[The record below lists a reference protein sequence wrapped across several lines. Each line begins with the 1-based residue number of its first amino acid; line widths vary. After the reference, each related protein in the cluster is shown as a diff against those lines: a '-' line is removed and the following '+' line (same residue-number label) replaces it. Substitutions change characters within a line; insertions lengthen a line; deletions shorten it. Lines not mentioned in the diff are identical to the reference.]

1 MNGLVGENH
10 QKRLQVNMTKTSAEQ
25 KYSLLSDKRIREC
38 MKKGTIVID
47 PFKKDNL
54 GTASYDVSLGGWY
67 FREHTPSPGQVVYS
81 PWSEK
86 DVKRVWG
93 NAIKAEKAGDYL
105 KTIGHKLPEG
115 ISKKDRIIPIPPGET
130 FLCHTMEYI
139 GGRDVVT
146 TMMKARSSV
155 GRNFIEVCKC
165 AGWGDVGYIN
175 RWTMEITNN
184 SRHFTIPLV
193 VGRRIAQLA
202 FFEVGET
209 LGKDYTIKGKY
220 QVDKDLKK
228 TKKKW
233 VPDNMLP
240 KMWKDREV
248 S

>member
-1 MNGLVGENH
+1 MIKNSSK
-10 QKRLQVNMTKTSAEQ
+10 QRF
-25 KYSLLSDKRIREC
+25 SLLSDKRVRQC
-38 MKKGTIVID
+38 MNEGTIVID
-47 PFKKDNL
+47 PYKKENL
-54 GTASYDVSLGGWY
+54 GTASYDVSLGEWY
-67 FREHTPSPGQVVYS
+67 FREHTPNPGQVIYS
-81 PWSEK
+81 PWSEE

-93 NAIKAEKAGDYL
+93 KPKKALNAGKYL
-105 KTIGHKLPEG
+105 KSIGHNLPEG
-115 ISKKDRIIPIPPGET
+115 ISKKDKIIPIPPGET
-130 FLCHTMEYI
+130 FLCHTKEFI

-165 AGWGDVGYIN
+165 AGWGDVGYVN

-209 LGKDYTIKGKY
+209 LGKDYSVEGKY
-220 QVDKDLKK
+220 QVDNDLNKLKK
-228 TKKKW
+228 RWT
-233 VPDNMLP
+233 PDEMLP

-248 S
+248 PR